1 MLHVTFCVHS
11 VDQDQ
16 RFSDGLALN
25 YGLLQGEVDVS
36 VGDSRGFLRDGWW
49 RRRTHT
55 FTADEYI
62 FARCNNSRYGEYVIN
77 EKQVL
82 VRLMDNHT
90 ARESPGSEQH
100 NRNGEDSPPDRPP
113 LKLREHI
120 IEIISDSGEGAQKCG
135 QSFASIAAKMGNG
148 IWTVEIIPAEIEPP
162 PRSIAGA
169 SGNRIR
175 IGSYRV
181 TNGGDEADLAVAFN
195 EQVLLG
201 RLRSGSLKRGS
212 IILMENKWRFHRE
225 ADIVATYIDIHEKL
239 VRDGYRVYEIPMEQV
254 CLQYTSSPERGK
266 NMLVLGMLSAIYS
279 LDPKLTREQVAF
291 TFRSKSEEVVRRNIQ
306 LLDAGYQWARENL
319 DLRFYIPGSPTKK
332 TQIVVNG
339 NTALALGIMA
349 SGMEVCA
356 MYPITPATSAA
367 HYLSEIFDHVD
378 GIVHQA
384 EDEIAA
390 CAFAIGAS
398 YAGKCA
404 VTITSGPGMA
414 LKQELIGLAAMAE
427 IPLVIVNVQRG
438 GPSTGQPTKVE
449 QGDLLQAIFGA
460 HGDAPKIVMAAAT
473 IEECFYLVI
482 VARRIAETFNLP
494 VVLLSD
500 ANLATAQQL
509 FVRPKPKKE
518 WYAVAS
524 DQNAV
529 TEGER
534 PYEWDKETG
543 LRRRFIPGQ
552 PGGMHTLTGLAHD
565 RASKVAY
572 DPESNQE
579 GIRYRSLKLV
589 TFQKT
594 LTAPAVYGG
603 ASGDLLIVG
612 WGSTKG
618 VIEEAVDRVRADGL
632 AVSSLH
638 LTYLQPMASGIGD
651 IFKQFSQVMTI
662 EMSWSDNL
670 DDESINSDNRRYS
683 NLAWLLR
690 ARYLVDV
697 DCWSEVKGQP
707 LKPSSVEQVVR
718 SKLKVEGSHV

>member
-1 MLHVTFCVHS
+1 
-11 VDQDQ
+11 
-16 RFSDGLALN
+16 
-25 YGLLQGEVDVS
+25 
-36 VGDSRGFLRDGWW
+36 
-49 RRRTHT
+49 
-55 FTADEYI
+55 
-62 FARCNNSRYGEYVIN
+62 
-77 EKQVL
+77 
-82 VRLMDNHT
+82 
-90 ARESPGSEQH
+90 
-100 NRNGEDSPPDRPP
+100 
-113 LKLREHI
+113 
-120 IEIISDSGEGAQKCG
+120 
-135 QSFASIAAKMGNG
+135 
-148 IWTVEIIPAEIEPP
+148 
-162 PRSIAGA
+162 
-169 SGNRIR
+169 
-175 IGSYRV
+175 
-181 TNGGDEADLAVAFN
+181 
-195 EQVLLG
+195 
-201 RLRSGSLKRGS
+201 
-212 IILMENKWRFHRE
+212 
-225 ADIVATYIDIHEKL
+225 
-239 VRDGYRVYEIPMEQV
+239 
-254 CLQYTSSPERGK
+254 
-266 NMLVLGMLSAIYS
+266 
-279 LDPKLTREQVAF
+279 VAF
-291 TFRSKSEEVVRRNIQ
+291 TFRTKSEEVVSRNVQ
-306 LLDAGYQWARENL
+306 LLDAGHQWARENL
-319 DLRFYIPGSPTKK
+319 DLHFKIPGSPTKK

-367 HYLSEIFDHVD
+367 HYLSEIFEYVD

-414 LKQELIGLAAMAE
+414 LKQELIGLAAMGE

-460 HGDAPKIVMAAAT
+460 HGDAPKVVMAAAT

-518 WYAVAS
+518 WYAVAPDHS
-524 DQNAV
+524 AIREGDQ
-529 TEGER
+529 

-552 PGGMHTLTGLAHD
+552 PGGMYTLTGLAHD
-565 RASKVAY
+565 RDSKVAY
-572 DPESNQE
+572 DPEINQE
-579 GIRYRSLKLV
+579 GIRYRSLKLA
-589 TFQKT
+589 TFQNT
-594 LTAPAVYGG
+594 LTTPVVYGG

-618 VIEEAVDRVRADGL
+618 VIEEAVDRARADGF

-638 LTYLQPMASGIGD
+638 LTYLQPMASGVGE
-651 IFKQFSQVMTI
+651 IFKQFGQVMTV
-662 EMSWSDNL
+662 EMSWSDDP
-670 DDESINSDNRRYS
+670 DDESITVDNRRYS

-690 ARYLVDV
+690 ARYLVDL

-707 LKPSSVEQVVR
+707 LTPRSVDKVIR
-718 SKLKVEGSHV
+718 SKLQTGASRV

>member
-1 MLHVTFCVHS
+1 M
-11 VDQDQ
+11 
-16 RFSDGLALN
+16 
-25 YGLLQGEVDVS
+25 
-36 VGDSRGFLRDGWW
+36 DSL
-49 RRRTHT
+49 
-55 FTADEYI
+55 TAQEP
-62 FARCNNSRYGEYVIN
+62 A
-77 EKQVL
+77 
-82 VRLMDNHT
+82 
-90 ARESPGSEQH
+90 GSEQLDS
-100 NRNGEDSPPDRPP
+100 REEDSPKVEPP
-113 LKLREHI
+113 LKLREHVV
-120 IEIISDSGEGAQKCG
+120 EIISDSGEGAQKCG

-175 IGSYRV
+175 VGSYRV
-181 TNGGDEADLAVAFN
+181 TNGGDETDLAVAFN

-201 RLRSGSLKRGS
+201 RLRAGSLKPGC

-225 ADIVATYIDIHEKL
+225 ADIVAAYTATHDEL
-239 VRDGYRVYEIPMEQV
+239 VRDGFRVYEIPMEQI

-266 NMLVLGMLSAIYS
+266 NMFVLGMLSAIYS
-279 LDPKLTREQVAF
+279 LDLKLARDQVAF
-291 TFRSKSEEVVRRNIQ
+291 TFRTKSEEVVSRNVQ
-306 LLDAGYQWARENL
+306 LLDAGHQWARENL
-319 DLRFYIPGSPTKK
+319 DLHFKIPGSPTKK

-367 HYLSEIFDHVD
+367 HYLSEMFEYVD

-414 LKQELIGLAAMAE
+414 LKQELIGLAAMGE
-427 IPLVIVNVQRG
+427 IPLVIINVQRG

-460 HGDAPKIVMAAAT
+460 HGDAPKVVMAAAT

-518 WYAVAS
+518 WYAVAPDHTAIREG
-524 DQNAV
+524 DQ
-529 TEGER
+529 

-552 PGGMHTLTGLAHD
+552 PGGMYTLTGLAHD
-565 RASKVAY
+565 RDSKVAY
-572 DPESNQE
+572 DPEINQE
-579 GIRYRSLKLV
+579 GIRYRSLKLA
-589 TFQKT
+589 TFQNT
-594 LTAPAVYGG
+594 LTTPVVYGG

-618 VIEEAVDRVRADGL
+618 VIEEAVDRARADGL

-638 LTYLQPMASGIGD
+638 LTYLQPMASGIGE
-651 IFKQFSQVMTI
+651 IFKKFGQVMTV
-662 EMSWSDNL
+662 EMSWSDNP
-670 DDESINSDNRRYS
+670 DDESISVDNRRYS

-690 ARYLVDV
+690 ARYLVDL

-707 LKPSSVEQVVR
+707 LTPQSVHKVIR
-718 SKLKVEGSHV
+718 SKLQTGASRV

>member
-1 MLHVTFCVHS
+1 M
-11 VDQDQ
+11 DK
-16 RFSDGLALN
+16 LA
-25 YGLLQGEVDVS
+25 
-36 VGDSRGFLRDGWW
+36 
-49 RRRTHT
+49 
-55 FTADEYI
+55 
-62 FARCNNSRYGEYVIN
+62 
-77 EKQVL
+77 
-82 VRLMDNHT
+82 
-90 ARESPGSEQH
+90 AREPARSRKRDQE
-100 NRNGEDSPPDRPP
+100 GEIAPRSKPPQ
-113 LKLREHI
+113 KLREHI
-120 IEIISDSGEGAQKCG
+120 IEVISDSGEGAQKCG

-162 PRSIAGA
+162 PRSVAGA

-175 IGSYRV
+175 IGSYRI

-201 RLRSGSLKRGS
+201 RLRAGSLKRGG

-225 ADIVATYIDIHEKL
+225 AGIVAAYTAVHEEL
-239 VRDGYRVYEIPMEQV
+239 IRDGYRVYEIPMEQI

-266 NMLVLGMLSAIYS
+266 NMFVLGMLSAIYS
-279 LDPKLTREQVAF
+279 LDLRLAREQVAF
-291 TFRSKSEEVVRRNIQ
+291 TFRTKSEDVVARNVQ

-319 DLRFYIPGSPTKK
+319 DLCYQIPGSPTKK
-332 TQIVVNG
+332 SQIVVNG

-349 SGMEVCA
+349 SGMDVCA

-367 HYLSEIFDHVD
+367 HYLSEIFEGVD

-414 LKQELIGLAAMAE
+414 LKQELIGLAAMGE
-427 IPLVIVNVQRG
+427 IPLVIINVQRG

-524 DQNAV
+524 DQTALA
-529 TEGER
+529 EGER
-534 PYEWDKETG
+534 PYEWDGQTG

-565 RASKVAY
+565 RASNVAY
-572 DPESNQE
+572 DPELNQE
-579 GIRYRSLKLV
+579 GIRYRSLKLA

-594 LTAPAVYGG
+594 LTAPPVYGDS
-603 ASGDLLIVG
+603 SGDLLIVG

-618 VIEEAVDRVRADGL
+618 VIEEAVDRARADGL

-638 LTYLQPMASGIGD
+638 LTYLQPMASGIGE
-651 IFKQFSQVMTI
+651 IFKQFRQVMTV
-662 EMSWSDNL
+662 EMSWSDKL
-670 DDESINSDNRRYS
+670 DDASINVDNRRYS

-707 LKPSSVEQVVR
+707 LKPGVVKEVIR
-718 SKLKVEGSHV
+718 RKVKAEDSRV

>member
-1 MLHVTFCVHS
+1 M
-11 VDQDQ
+11 
-16 RFSDGLALN
+16 
-25 YGLLQGEVDVS
+25 
-36 VGDSRGFLRDGWW
+36 
-49 RRRTHT
+49 
-55 FTADEYI
+55 
-62 FARCNNSRYGEYVIN
+62 NN
-77 EKQVL
+77 L
-82 VRLMDNHT
+82 T
-90 ARESPGSEQH
+90 ARELAGSKQAE
-100 NRNGEDSPPDRPP
+100 REEDVAPKNTSP

-162 PRSIAGA
+162 PRSVAGA

-201 RLRSGSLKRGS
+201 RLRAGSLKRGG

-225 ADIVATYIDIHEKL
+225 ASIVSAYTQAHEKL
-239 VRDGYRVYEIPMEQV
+239 VRDGYRVYEIPMEQI

-266 NMLVLGMLSAIYS
+266 NMFVLGMLSAIYS
-279 LDPKLTREQVAF
+279 LDPALAREQVSF
-291 TFRSKSEEVVRRNIQ
+291 TFRTKSEEVVGRNLQ
-306 LLDAGYQWARENL
+306 LLDAGYHWARENL
-319 DLRFYIPGSPTKK
+319 DLCYQIPGSPTKK
-332 TQIVVNG
+332 SQIVVNG

-349 SGMEVCA
+349 SGMDVCA

-414 LKQELIGLAAMAE
+414 LKQELIGLAAMGE

-473 IEECFYLVI
+473 IEECFYLVM

-518 WYAVAS
+518 WYAVAA
-524 DQNAV
+524 DQSAL
-529 TEGER
+529 TKGER
-534 PYEWDKETG
+534 PYEWDAETG

-572 DPESNQE
+572 DPELNQE
-579 GIRYRSLKLV
+579 GIRYRSLKLA

-603 ASGDLLIVG
+603 SSGDLLVVG

-618 VIEEAVDRVRADGL
+618 VIEEAVDRARADGL

-638 LTYLQPMASGIGD
+638 LTYLQPMASGIGE
-651 IFKQFSQVMTI
+651 IFKQFRQVMTV

-670 DDESINSDNRRYS
+670 DDASINLDNRRYS

-707 LKPSSVEQVVR
+707 LKPGAVEEVIR
-718 SKLKVEGSHV
+718 RKVKAEGSRV

>member
-1 MLHVTFCVHS
+1 
-11 VDQDQ
+11 
-16 RFSDGLALN
+16 
-25 YGLLQGEVDVS
+25 
-36 VGDSRGFLRDGWW
+36 
-49 RRRTHT
+49 
-55 FTADEYI
+55 
-62 FARCNNSRYGEYVIN
+62 
-77 EKQVL
+77 
-82 VRLMDNHT
+82 MDNLT
-90 ARESPGSEQH
+90 AREPAGSEQLD
-100 NRNGEDSPPDRPP
+100 GQEEDSPKVEPP

-120 IEIISDSGEGAQKCG
+120 VEIISDSGEGAQKCG

-175 IGSYRV
+175 VGSYRV

-201 RLRSGSLKRGS
+201 RLRDGSLKRGG
-212 IILMENKWRFHRE
+212 IILMENKWRFHRQ
-225 ADIVATYIDIHEKL
+225 ADIVAAYTATYDEL
-239 VRDGYRVYEIPMEQV
+239 VRDGFRVYEIPMEQI

-266 NMLVLGMLSAIYS
+266 NMFVLGMLSTIYS
-279 LDPKLTREQVAF
+279 LDLKLAREQVAF
-291 TFRSKSEEVVRRNIQ
+291 TFRTKSEEVVSRNVR
-306 LLDAGYQWARENL
+306 LLDAGYEWAQENL
-319 DLRFYIPGSPTKK
+319 DLHFKIHGSPTKK

-349 SGMEVCA
+349 SGMDVCA

-367 HYLSEIFDHVD
+367 HYLSEIFEHVD

-414 LKQELIGLAAMAE
+414 LKQELIGLAAMGE

-460 HGDAPKIVMAAAT
+460 HGDAPKVVMAAAN
-473 IEECFYLVI
+473 IEECFYLVM

-518 WYAVAS
+518 WYAVVS
-524 DQNAV
+524 DQ
-529 TEGER
+529 TTIPEGER
-534 PYEWDKETG
+534 PYEWDGETG

-572 DPESNQE
+572 DPELNQE
-579 GIRYRSLKLV
+579 GIRYRSLKLA

-603 ASGDLLIVG
+603 ASGDLLVVG

-618 VIEEAVDRVRADGL
+618 VIEEAVDRARADGF

-638 LTYLQPMASGIGD
+638 LTYLQPMASGIGE
-651 IFKQFSQVMTI
+651 IFKQFDQVMTV
-662 EMSWSDNL
+662 EMSWSDNP
-670 DDESINSDNRRYS
+670 DDASINVDNRRYS

-707 LKPSSVEQVVR
+707 LKPGSVEQVIR
-718 SKLKVEGSHV
+718 RKLKAQGSCV

>member
-1 MLHVTFCVHS
+1 
-11 VDQDQ
+11 
-16 RFSDGLALN
+16 
-25 YGLLQGEVDVS
+25 
-36 VGDSRGFLRDGWW
+36 
-49 RRRTHT
+49 
-55 FTADEYI
+55 
-62 FARCNNSRYGEYVIN
+62 
-77 EKQVL
+77 
-82 VRLMDNHT
+82 MDNLT
-90 ARESPGSEQH
+90 ARELTGTGQRGRGE
-100 NRNGEDSPPDRPP
+100 EDSPEDKAP

-175 IGSYRV
+175 IGSHRI

-201 RLRSGSLKRGS
+201 RLRAGALKHGG
-212 IILMENKWRFHRE
+212 IILLENKWRFHRD
-225 ADIVATYIDIHEKL
+225 ADIVAAYTAVHEKL
-239 VRDGYRVYEIPMEQV
+239 LGDGYHVYEIPMEQL

-266 NMLVLGMLSAIYS
+266 NMFVLGMLSAIYS
-279 LDPKLTREQVAF
+279 LNLKLAREQVAF
-291 TFRSKSEEVVRRNIQ
+291 TFRSKSEEVVSRNIQ
-306 LLDAGYQWARENL
+306 LLEAGYEWARENL
-319 DLRFYIPGSPTKK
+319 DLCFHIPGSPSKK

-349 SGMEVCA
+349 SGMDVCA

-367 HYLSEIFDHVD
+367 HYLSEIFEYVD

-414 LKQELIGLAAMAE
+414 LKQELIGFAAMGE

-438 GPSTGQPTKVE
+438 GPSTGQPTKV
-449 QGDLLQAIFGA
+449 DS
-460 HGDAPKIVMAAAT
+460 PKVVMAAAT
-473 IEECFYLVI
+473 IEECFYLVM

-524 DQNAV
+524 DQTTIAD
-529 TEGER
+529 GER
-534 PYEWDKETG
+534 PYEWDGETG

-552 PGGMHTLTGLAHD
+552 PGGMHTVTGLAHD

-572 DPESNQE
+572 DPELNQE
-579 GIRYRSLKLV
+579 GIRYRSLKLA

-603 ASGDLLIVG
+603 SSGDLLIVG

-618 VIEEAVDRVRADGL
+618 VIEEAVDRARADGL

-638 LTYLQPMASGIGD
+638 LTYLQPMASGIGE
-651 IFKQFSQVMTI
+651 IFKQFGQVMTV

-670 DDESINSDNRRYS
+670 DDAAINLDNRRYS

-690 ARYLVDV
+690 ARYLADV

-707 LKPSSVEQVVR
+707 LKPGSVEKVIR
-718 SKLKVEGSHV
+718 RKLKGEGTRV

>member
-1 MLHVTFCVHS
+1 MSNLS
-11 VDQDQ
+11 P
-16 RFSDGLALN
+16 
-25 YGLLQGEVDVS
+25 
-36 VGDSRGFLRDGWW
+36 
-49 RRRTHT
+49 
-55 FTADEYI
+55 
-62 FARCNNSRYGEYVIN
+62 
-77 EKQVL
+77 
-82 VRLMDNHT
+82 
-90 ARESPGSEQH
+90 RESEAPEEPVKDH
-100 NRNGEDSPPDRPP
+100 LRPP
-113 LKLREHI
+113 APAEPIRIREHV
-120 IEIISDSGEGAQKCG
+120 IEVISDSGEGAQKCG
-135 QSFASIAAKMGNG
+135 QSFASIAANMGNG

-175 IGSYRV
+175 IGSHRV

-195 EQVLLG
+195 EQVLRG
-201 RLRSGSLKRGS
+201 RLQAGALKQGGV
-212 IILMENKWRFHRE
+212 ILLENKWRFHRDAE
-225 ADIVATYIDIHEKL
+225 IAAAYISTYDELIGE
-239 VRDGYRVYEIPMEQV
+239 GYRVYEIPMEQV
-254 CLQYTSSPERGK
+254 CFQYTSNPALGK
-266 NMLVLGMLSAIYS
+266 NMFVLGMLSAIYS
-279 LDPKLTREQVAF
+279 MDLKLARKQVAF
-291 TFRSKSEEVVRRNIQ
+291 VFRTKSKDVVDRNHK
-306 LLDAGYQWARENL
+306 LLEAGYSWALENV
-319 DLRFYIPGSPTKK
+319 DLRFKIPGSRTKK

-367 HYLSEIFDHVD
+367 HYLSEIFEHVD

-390 CAFAIGAS
+390 CAFAIGSS

-404 VTITSGPGMA
+404 VTITSGPGMS

-427 IPLVIVNVQRG
+427 IPLVVIDVQRG

-449 QGDLLQAIFGA
+449 QGDLLQAIFGT
-460 HGDAPKIVMAAAT
+460 HGDAPRVVMAAAN
-473 IEECFYLVI
+473 IEDCFYLVI
-482 VARRIAETFNLP
+482 TARHIAETFNIP

-509 FVRPKPKKE
+509 FVRPQPKPE

-524 DQNAV
+524 DQN
-529 TEGER
+529 EIPPGER
-534 PYEWDKETG
+534 PYDWDHRTG

-565 RASKVAY
+565 RSSRVAY

-579 GIRYRSLKLV
+579 GLRYRSLKLAS
-589 TFQKT
+589 FQKT
-594 LTAPAVYGG
+594 LTVPPVYG
-603 ASGDLLIVG
+603 ASEGDLLIIG
-612 WGSTKG
+612 WGSTRG
-618 VIEEAVDRVRADGL
+618 VIEEAVDRARAEGY

-638 LTYLQPMASGIGD
+638 LTYLQPMASGIGE
-651 IFKQFSQVMTI
+651 ILKGFAQVMTV
-662 EMSWSDNL
+662 EMSWSDSP
-670 DDESINSDNRRYS
+670 DDAFITLESRRYS

-707 LKPSSVEQVVR
+707 LKPDSVLRVIR
-718 SKLKVEGSHV
+718 RKLETRRTNV

>member
-1 MLHVTFCVHS
+1 MNDLTTRRPDGFERPAMEHRGARS
-11 VDQDQ
+11 AAAPQ
-16 RFSDGLALN
+16 R
-25 YGLLQGEVDVS
+25 
-36 VGDSRGFLRDGWW
+36 
-49 RRRTHT
+49 
-55 FTADEYI
+55 
-62 FARCNNSRYGEYVIN
+62 
-77 EKQVL
+77 
-82 VRLMDNHT
+82 
-90 ARESPGSEQH
+90 
-100 NRNGEDSPPDRPP
+100 
-113 LKLREHI
+113 LREHI
-120 IEIISDSGEGAQKCG
+120 IEVISDSGEGAQKCG
-135 QSFASIAAKMGNG
+135 QSFASIAAKTGNG

-162 PRSIAGA
+162 ARSVAGA

-175 IGSYRV
+175 LGSYRV

-195 EQVLLG
+195 EQVLRG
-201 RLRSGSLKRGS
+201 RLQARALKRGC
-212 IILMENKWRFHRE
+212 IILLENKWRFHRE
-225 ADIVATYIDIHEKL
+225 ADIVAAYIATHDEL
-239 VRDGYRVYEIPMEQV
+239 VGDGYRVYEIPMEQI

-266 NMLVLGMLSAIYS
+266 NMFVLGMLIAIYS
-279 LDPKLTREQVAF
+279 LDLKLAREQVVF
-291 TFRSKSEEVVRRNIQ
+291 TFRAKSEEVVRRNIR
-306 LLDAGYQWARENL
+306 LLEAGHQWARENL
-319 DLRFYIPGSPTKK
+319 DLHFKIPCSPTKK

-367 HYLSEIFDHVD
+367 HYLSEIFENVD

-404 VTITSGPGMA
+404 VTITSGPGMS
-414 LKQELIGLAAMAE
+414 LKQELIGLAAMGE

-449 QGDLLQAIFGA
+449 QGDLLQAMFGA
-460 HGDAPKIVMAAAT
+460 HGDAPKVVMAAAD

-509 FVRPKPKKE
+509 FVRPKPRKE
-518 WYAVAS
+518 WYAVAPDHS
-524 DQNAV
+524 AIP
-529 TEGER
+529 EGER
-534 PYEWDKETG
+534 PYDWDKETG

-552 PGGMHTLTGLAHD
+552 PGGIHTLTGLAHD
-565 RASKVAY
+565 HASKVAY
-572 DPESNQE
+572 DPEINQE
-579 GIRYRSLKLV
+579 GIRYRSLKLA
-589 TFQKT
+589 TFQRT
-594 LTAPAVYGG
+594 LAAPAVYGG
-603 ASGDLLIVG
+603 DYGDLLIVG

-618 VIEEAVDRVRADGL
+618 AIEEAVDRARAEGL

-638 LTYLQPMASGIGD
+638 LTYLQPMAPGIGE
-651 IFKQFSQVMTI
+651 ILKRFGQAMAV
-662 EMSWSDNL
+662 EMNWSDDP
-670 DDESINSDNRRYS
+670 DDESINVDNRRYS

-690 ARYLVDV
+690 ARYLVDL

-707 LKPSSVEQVVR
+707 LKPGTVENVIR
-718 SKLKVEGSHV
+718 RKLKAGNPRV

>member
-1 MLHVTFCVHS
+1 
-11 VDQDQ
+11 
-16 RFSDGLALN
+16 
-25 YGLLQGEVDVS
+25 
-36 VGDSRGFLRDGWW
+36 
-49 RRRTHT
+49 
-55 FTADEYI
+55 
-62 FARCNNSRYGEYVIN
+62 
-77 EKQVL
+77 
-82 VRLMDNHT
+82 MDDLT
-90 ARESPGSEQH
+90 ARESPGSGHQD
-100 NRNGEDSPPDRPP
+100 RNEEGPQRGEPP

-120 IEIISDSGEGAQKCG
+120 VEIISDSGEGAQKCG

-195 EQVLLG
+195 EQVLRG
-201 RLRSGSLKRGS
+201 RLRAGSLKRGS
-212 IILMENKWRFHRE
+212 IILLESKWRFHRE
-225 ADIVATYIDIHEKL
+225 ASIVSAYTEIHEQL

-254 CLQYTSSPERGK
+254 CLQYTSNPERGK
-266 NMLVLGMLSAIYS
+266 NMFVLGMLSAIYS
-279 LDPKLTREQVAF
+279 LDLKLTREQVAF
-291 TFRSKSEEVVRRNIQ
+291 TFRTKSEEVVRRNLQ
-306 LLDAGYQWARENL
+306 LVDAGYQWTRENL
-319 DLRFYIPGSPTKK
+319 DLCFQIPGSQTKK

-367 HYLSEIFDHVD
+367 HYLSEIFEHVD

-414 LKQELIGLAAMAE
+414 LKQELIGLAAMGE

-449 QGDLLQAIFGA
+449 QGDLLQAIFGS
-460 HGDAPKIVMAAAT
+460 HGDAPKVVMAAAT

-509 FVRPKPKKE
+509 FVRPKPRKE

-529 TEGER
+529 AEGER
-534 PYEWDKETG
+534 PYEWDGETG

-572 DPESNQE
+572 DPELNQE
-579 GIRYRSLKLV
+579 GIRYRSLKLA

-594 LTAPAVYGG
+594 LTAPAIYGG
-603 ASGDLLIVG
+603 SGGELLIVG

-618 VIEEAVDRVRADGL
+618 VIEEAVDRLRADGL

-638 LTYLQPMASGIGD
+638 LTYLQPMASGLDG
-651 IFKQFSQVMTI
+651 IFKQFGQVMTI
-662 EMSWSDNL
+662 EMSWSDDP
-670 DDESINSDNRRYS
+670 DDESINVENRRYS

-707 LKPSSVEQVVR
+707 LKPGSVEKVVR
-718 SKLKVEGSHV
+718 RKLNAEGSCV

>member
-1 MLHVTFCVHS
+1 MDNLTS
-11 VDQDQ
+11 
-16 RFSDGLALN
+16 G
-25 YGLLQGEVDVS
+25 
-36 VGDSRGFLRDGWW
+36 
-49 RRRTHT
+49 RTD
-55 FTADEYI
+55 APGPSAAERPDPGPPV
-62 FARCNNSRYGEYVIN
+62 AP
-77 EKQVL
+77 
-82 VRLMDNHT
+82 VRL
-90 ARESPGSEQH
+90 P
-100 NRNGEDSPPDRPP
+100 
-113 LKLREHI
+113 EHV
-120 IEIISDSGEGAQKCG
+120 IEVISDSGEGAQKCG

-162 PRSIAGA
+162 ARSIAGA

-175 IGSYRV
+175 IGSHRV

-195 EQVLLG
+195 EQVLRG
-201 RLRSGSLKRGS
+201 RLQAGALKRGGV
-212 IILMENKWRFHRE
+212 ILLENKWRVHRDP
-225 ADIVATYIDIHEKL
+225 DIVAAYTSTHDKL
-239 VRDGYRVYEIPMEQV
+239 IRDGYRVYEVPMEQI
-254 CLQYTSSPERGK
+254 CYQYTPTPALGK
-266 NMLVLGMLSAIYS
+266 NMFVLGMLSAIYS
-279 LDPKLTREQVAF
+279 LDLKLARKQVAF
-291 TFRSKSEEVVRRNIQ
+291 VFRTKRQEVVDRNVQ
-306 LLDAGYQWARENL
+306 LLEVGYNWARENL
-319 DLRFYIPGSPTKK
+319 DLCFKIPGSPTKK

-367 HYLSEIFDHVD
+367 HYLSEIFENVD

-398 YAGKCA
+398 YAGKCG
-404 VTITSGPGMA
+404 VTITSGPGMS

-427 IPLVIVNVQRG
+427 IPLVVVNIQRG

-449 QGDLLQAIFGA
+449 QGDLLQAIFGT
-460 HGDAPKIVMAAAT
+460 HGDAPRVVLAAAN
-473 IEECFYLVI
+473 IEDCFYLVI
-482 VARRIAETFNLP
+482 TARHIAETFNLP

-509 FVRPKPKKE
+509 FVRPQPKQE

-524 DQNAV
+524 DQTEIA
-529 TEGER
+529 EGER
-534 PYEWDKETG
+534 PYEWDDRTG

-565 RASKVAY
+565 RASRVAY
-572 DPESNQE
+572 DPEINQE
-579 GIRYRSLKLV
+579 GLRYRSLKLAS
-589 TFQKT
+589 FQKT
-594 LTAPAVYGG
+594 LASPPVYGDPEG
-603 ASGDLLIVG
+603 ELLLVG

-618 VIEEAVDRVRADGL
+618 AIQEAIDRARADGY

-651 IFKQFSQVMTI
+651 ILKKFARVMTI
-662 EMSWSDNL
+662 EMSWSDSL
-670 DDESINSDNRRYS
+670 DDGSVSVDSRRYS

-707 LKPSSVEQVVR
+707 LKPGSVVNVIR
-718 SKLKVEGSHV
+718 RKLEGERVHV